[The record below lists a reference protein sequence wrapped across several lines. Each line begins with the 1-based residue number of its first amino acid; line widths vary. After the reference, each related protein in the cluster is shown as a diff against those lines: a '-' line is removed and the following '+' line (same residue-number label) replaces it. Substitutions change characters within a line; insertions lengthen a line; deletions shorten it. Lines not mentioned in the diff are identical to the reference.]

1 MARMNRDDPRQGR
14 GYHGDSIYNPNFD
27 TVPTVKESGAMQQQM
42 EDEKLRKLDKRPNL
56 GRMFQEGG
64 EVYEDTKRRTKTGM
78 PRLEVT
84 AKKPSM
90 LERAVGMAEE
100 YGHGVG
106 IPGIAGSYARAA
118 GIAGDLKQRQAQ
130 ENILAKSKMNPS
142 EQSAK
147 AQRVKSKFDSVDP
160 SEEPYRKG
168 GKVGSASR
176 RADGIAARGKT
187 KGKMVVMK

>member
-1 MARMNRDDPRQGR
+1 MENDPRKGR
-14 GYHGDSIYNPNFD
+14 GRHGDTNYNPNYD
-27 TVPTVKESGAMQQQM
+27 LVPTQKEKGAMQQEL

-142 EQSAK
+142 AQSAK

-176 RADGIAARGKT
+176 RADGIASRGKT
-187 KGKMVVMK
+187 KGTMVVMK